1 MFYNLRINIF
11 VFYLLT
17 TTAFLAILY
26 YFLEIAK
33 VENIFLLFV
42 FLFCFVVLVGVFI
55 SKLAIDPLLE
65 YVKTLQTLSKE
76 TLHELNL
83 PITTIK
89 INTQMLKKNITCSK
103 NLKRLDRIENG
114 CNMLLQRY
122 NELDYLIKTQTKM
135 QIKEEINLKELVE
148 QRVEFLKT
156 VYPNVEF
163 SLELTPLNIV
173 NDKTGLSKV
182 IDNIIDNGIKYS
194 PNSNKIEIKLEND
207 TLYIKDYGK
216 GMDEVELLKIFDRYY
231 QSNPTT
237 KGFGIGLSMVKRF
250 CDNNDIYLSFD
261 SKIKNGTTVGLRF
274 KKEQPL

>member
-1 MFYNLRINIF
+1 M
-11 VFYLLT
+11 T
-17 TTAFLAILY
+17 TTTFLAILY

-89 INTQMLKKNITCSK
+89 TNTQMLKKNVTCSK

-156 VYPNVEF
+156 VYPNVDF

-250 CDNNDIYLSFD
+250 CDNNGIYLSFD
-261 SKIKNGTTVGLRF
+261 SKIKNGTTVGLSF
-274 KKEQPL
+274 

>member
-11 VFYLLT
+11 VFYILT
-17 TTAFLAILY
+17 TTTFLAILY
-26 YFLEIAK
+26 YFLEVAK

-42 FLFCFVVLVGVFI
+42 FLFCFMVLVGVFI

-65 YVKTLQTLSKE
+65 YVKTLQNLSKE

-89 INTQMLKKNITCSK
+89 TNTQMLRKNVQNEKNI
-103 NLKRLDRIENG
+103 KRLTRIESG

-135 QIKEEINLKELVE
+135 QIKESIKLDELVK
-148 QRVEFLKT
+148 QRVEFLKS

-163 SLELTPLNIV
+163 NLKLDRLNII
-173 NDKTGLSKV
+173 NDKIGLSKV
-182 IDNIIDNGIKYS
+182 IDNIIDNGVKYS
-194 PNSNKIEIKLEND
+194 PNSNKIDIEIVKN
-207 TLYIKDYGK
+207 TLYIKDYGN
-216 GMDEVELLKIFDRYY
+216 GMDEVELLQIFDTYY
-231 QSNPTT
+231 QSNPTA

-250 CDNNDIYLSFD
+250 CDNNRIYLSFN
-261 SKIKNGTTVGLRF
+261 SKPKIGTTVILKF
-274 KKEQPL
+274 KEK